1 MGGGSYWFGHTM
13 RSIDSGESVS
23 SEEEK
28 EEGDDEE
35 KEEGAGEESIG
46 SLQKYFNSSEQI

>member
-1 MGGGSYWFGHTM
+1 MGVGSYWFGHTM

-28 EEGDDEE
+28 EEG
-35 KEEGAGEESIG
+35 AGEESIG